1 MSSYLLRSTGSVLFV
16 KLAIF
21 VPSLDTGGLSSL
33 ANELGTAATLHGH
46 EVMLVTLYSSR
57 MKLPPAL
64 RVENLSI
71 SSPRHSFFKPLTAI
85 LRTLRAYMR
94 LARLRPDFVICL
106 DPSSAFVC
114 FMCRYLGLKFK
125 LATSC
130 YTPLPL
136 LEKSDRAIIKFLYSH
151 ADRVVAPSTGS
162 CSEIKV
168 INNKVEPMVIPNPY
182 TSKALTCNWP
192 NPQNSNK
199 NVIQFLGRLSPEKD
213 ARLVLKIAEANK
225 DLYFRISGD
234 GPEKSFL
241 EAEISTLGLSN
252 VELTGWLEPANCL
265 PNSSMLVLPSKVESF
280 GIVILEAWLHGLPV
294 LAWSG
299 ANGPKELITKH
310 GGGDLI
316 NEFDDLDEWARK
328 IREQIRNPLKDSFV
342 SEIFDQYSGYQL
354 IQEWFKTENFIMPTP
369 TPTITH

>member
-1 MSSYLLRSTGSVLFV
+1 MANDTNSSYLLHGTDIVLLV
-16 KLAIF
+16 KLAVF

-33 ANELGTAATLHGH
+33 AKELGTAATLHGH
-46 EVMLVTLYSSR
+46 EVILITHYSSQI
-57 MKLPPAL
+57 KSPPTL

-71 SSPRHSFFKPLTAI
+71 SPPRHPLFKPITAI
-85 LRTLRAYMR
+85 LRTLRAYFKIIR
-94 LARLRPDFVICL
+94 FRPDFVMCL
-106 DPSSAFVC
+106 DPSSAFIC
-114 FMCRYLGLKFK
+114 FMCRYLGLDFK

-130 YTPLPL
+130 FTPLPL
-136 LEKSDRAIIKFLYSH
+136 LEKSDRAIIKFFYSR
-151 ADRVVAPSTGS
+151 ADRVIVPSTGS
-162 CSEIKV
+162 CAEIKV
-168 INNKVEPMVIPNPY
+168 LNHKLEPIVIPNPY
-182 TSKALTCNWP
+182 TSKALTCAWP
-192 NPQNSNK
+192 NPENSNK
-199 NVIQFLGRLSPEKD
+199 NVIQFLGRLSPEKGV
-213 ARLVLKIAEANK
+213 RLILKIAEANK

-299 ANGPKELITKH
+299 ASGPKELITKH

-316 NEFDDLDEWARK
+316 KEFYDLDEWGRK
-328 IREQIRNPLKDSFV
+328 IREQIHNPLNDAFI
-342 SEIFDQYSGYQL
+342 SEIFDHYSGYQL
-354 IQEWFKTENFIMPTP
+354 IQEWLEQKTL
-369 TPTITH
+369 